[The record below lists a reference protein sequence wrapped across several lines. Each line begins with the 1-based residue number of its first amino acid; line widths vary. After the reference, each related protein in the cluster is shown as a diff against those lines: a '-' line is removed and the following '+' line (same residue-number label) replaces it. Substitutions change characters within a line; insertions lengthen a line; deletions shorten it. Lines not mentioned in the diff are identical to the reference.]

1 MILWVRQLDQLLRGR
16 LTTQEQLD
24 EKGVDVSSPGLAL
37 VLILLGGIYGV
48 CMGTFAVAGSGS
60 GQSMQLLAS
69 AIKVPSLFFL
79 TLLVTLPSLYVF
91 NALVGSRLT
100 FTPFLR
106 LMISATAITM
116 AVLASLGTI
125 VAFFSFTTT
134 SYPFVILLNVATFSL
149 AGMLGLRF
157 LLQTLR
163 KLRVGE
169 ASTIPAVSEER
180 LPPVQPISDEQLSEL
195 TSELKDSASATRY
208 VRQQPSPADRVRK
221 VFVIWI
227 IIYGAV
233 GAQMGWILRP
243 FIGSPTQPF
252 SWFRPRGSN
261 FFEAVWS
268 VITHLSR

>member
-24 EKGVDVSSPGLAL
+24 EKGVEVSSSGLTF
-37 VLILLGGIYGV
+37 VLILLGAIYGL

-60 GQSMQLLAS
+60 GQPMQLLAS
-69 AIKVPSLFFL
+69 AVKVPSLFFL

-106 LMISATAITM
+106 LMISATAVTM

-169 ASTIPAVSEER
+169 LPSPPAVSQESVA
-180 LPPVQPISDEQLSEL
+180 PIQPISAEQLSEL
-195 TSELKDSASATRY
+195 TSEMKESAPARRF
-208 VRQQPSPADRVRK
+208 VREQPRPADRVRK

-252 SWFRPRGSN
+252 SWFRPKGSN
-261 FFEAVWS
+261 FLKPS
-268 VITHLSR
+268 GL